1 LNSKRPQPRPR
12 EIGAPRG
19 VALIGGVLLHGRG
32 RSLEEKVD
40 LAARFDGPGRVA
52 HGAHESHRSDAFD
65 GAQGIRWIVPRA
77 DTGSWYPNR
86 FFDGVAAN
94 EPHLSLALERCH
106 LAVEEASE
114 GGRLK
119 PAQLVIAGFSQGACL
134 ALEYALRHPGRV
146 GTLIVLTGALI
157 GTPEPGIRLDGLRV
171 LLTGSDVDDWVPEQ
185 YVHQTARVFT
195 ELGAVVTLRM
205 YPGRPH
211 IVNEDEIVEA
221 RELLTARLK
230 EAAV

>member
-1 LNSKRPQPRPR
+1 M
-12 EIGAPRG
+12 
-19 VALIGGVLLHGRG
+19 HGRG

-40 LAARFDGPGRVA
+40 LAARFGGPQG
-52 HGAHESHRSDAFD
+52 FD
-65 GAQGIRWIVPRA
+65 EVQGIRWVIPRA

-94 EPHLSLALERCH
+94 EPFLTRALERCH
-106 LAVEEASE
+106 AAVEEAGE

-134 ALEYALRHPGRV
+134 TLEYALRYPSRV

-157 GTPEPGIRLDGLRV
+157 STPDPGTRLDGMRV
-171 LLTGSDVDDWVPEQ
+171 LLTGSDVDDWVPEH
-185 YVHQTARVFT
+185 YVYETARVLT
-195 ELGAVVTLRM
+195 DLGADVTLRM

-211 IVNEDEIVEA
+211 IVNEDEIVKA
-221 RELLTARLK
+221 RELLTARLA
-230 EAAV
+230 EAGSGD

>member
-1 LNSKRPQPRPR
+1 LNSGPQPVSPAKTR

-19 VALIGGVLLHGRG
+19 VARVGGVLLHGRG

-40 LAARFDGPGRVA
+40 LAARFGGPSSASAQFDDA
-52 HGAHESHRSDAFD
+52 HA
-65 GAQGIRWIVPRA
+65 IRWVIPRA

-94 EPHLSLALERCH
+94 EPFLSRALEQCH

-114 GGRLK
+114 DGRLK

-134 ALEYALRHPGRV
+134 ALEYAVRHPGRV

-157 GTPEPGIRLDGLRV
+157 AMPDPGTRLDGLRV

-185 YVHQTARVFT
+185 YVYEAARVFT
-195 ELGAVVTLRM
+195 DLGANVTLCM

-211 IVNEDEIVEA
+211 IVNEDEIVQA
-221 RELLTARLK
+221 RELLTTLLAEARG
-230 EAAV
+230 